1 MSSSTPRRKI
11 LTVRELVIFAML
23 GTMMF
28 LSDLIM
34 EGLSNIHPLGMFIA
48 VFTIVYRAKAL
59 FPIYV
64 YVFLLG
70 LSSGFNAWWV
80 PYLYLWPILWGLVML
95 IPRRLPRPL
104 YFVLVH
110 AVTVLHGLAFGA
122 LYAPVQALM
131 YGLSFANMLKWIAAG
146 LSFDILHAVGNFT
159 FGFFIYPLS
168 KLLTR
173 LNRGK

>member
-1 MSSSTPRRKI
+1 MSSSTRPRK
-11 LTVRELVIFAML
+11 LLSVRELVIFAML

-34 EGLSNIHPLGMFIA
+34 EGLPNIHLLGMFIA

-122 LYAPVQALM
+122 LYAPAQALM
-131 YGLSFANMLKWIAAG
+131 YGLSFASMLKWIAAG

-173 LNRGK
+173 LNDRK